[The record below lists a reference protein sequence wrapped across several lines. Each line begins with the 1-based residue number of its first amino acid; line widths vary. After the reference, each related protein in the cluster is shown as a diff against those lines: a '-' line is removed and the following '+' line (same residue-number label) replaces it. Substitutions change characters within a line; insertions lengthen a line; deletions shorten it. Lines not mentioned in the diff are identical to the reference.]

1 MMDCLIIGNGN
12 VGKDIR
18 EKIPEDLYV
27 ICADGGAR
35 HLNTLGVTADLI
47 VGDMDSLS
55 VDVTNEDTIKY
66 PVRKDFT
73 DSEIAVDIAIK
84 KGFKKIV
91 MVGFTGTRLDHT
103 LTNLFLLKRISKSG
117 ATGII
122 IDSNNEIY
130 YAKAE
135 NEILGKIG
143 DIVSIIPV
151 GDDLLGIKTE
161 GLDYP
166 LFDETLEF
174 GKGRGVSNIMTKEK
188 CTIKIK
194 SGQGLIIKSKD

>member
-1 MMDCLIIGNGN
+1 MMDCLIIGNGV
-12 VGKDIR
+12 VGEDIKKFIPKDS
-18 EKIPEDLYV
+18 YV

-35 HLNTLGVTADLI
+35 HLRTLGISADII
-47 VGDMDSLS
+47 VGDMDSIT
-55 VDVTNEDTIKY
+55 VDITHENTIKY

-73 DSEIAVDIAIK
+73 DSEIAIDIAIK

-103 LTNLFLLKRISKSG
+103 VTNLFLLKRISDAG
-117 ATGII
+117 VLGVI

-135 NEILGKIG
+135 NVIKGSVG
-143 DIVSIIPV
+143 DILSIIPV
-151 GDDLLGIKTE
+151 SDKLSGIETE

-166 LFDETLEF
+166 LFGETLEF
-174 GKGRGVSNIMTKEK
+174 GKGRGVSNVMTKDE
-188 CTIKIK
+188 CIIKIK

>member
-1 MMDCLIIGNGN
+1 MDCLIIGNGD
-12 VGKDIR
+12 VSR
-18 EKIPEDLYV
+18 EIYGKIPRDCYV

-35 HLNTLGVTADLI
+35 HLETLGISADLI
-47 VGDMDSLS
+47 VGDMDSIS
-55 VDVTNEDTIKY
+55 VDTQDRETIKY

-73 DSEIAVDIAIK
+73 DSEIAVDMAIK
-84 KGFKKIV
+84 KNFKKIV

-103 LTNLFLLKRISKSG
+103 LTNLFLLKRIAESG
-117 ATGII
+117 KLGVI

-135 NEILGKIG
+135 NEIFGKIG

-151 GDDLLGIKTE
+151 GTDMTGITTD

-166 LFDETLEF
+166 LFEETLEF
-174 GKGRGVSNIMTKEK
+174 GKGRGVSNVMTKEK
-188 CTIKIK
+188 CKIKIG